1 MANLTSKELTA
12 LEEQISGE
20 QVLVK
25 KYEAMASMCSD
36 TKLQQDLNSFAAKH
50 RGHTTHLF
58 HFYSK
63 RRTSECKDKT

>member
-12 LEEQISGE
+12 LEEQIGSE

-36 TKLQQDLNSFAAKH
+36 TKIQQDLNNFASKH
-50 RGHTTHLF
+50 RAHYNTLITFLQ
-58 HFYSK
+58 
-63 RRTSECKDKT
+63 